1 MKTSFKIPFAPVVA
15 IAFGIVATVLVL
27 MTPQWLFE
35 RGVIASGLPSLL
47 AAAKPPLGSTARTLA
62 AVFAGLAIALPLW
75 AVLAT
80 LRKAVKRAVPA
91 KARGSRID
99 AVPAKAQN
107 PIGQREPIFAQR
119 DLGAPFMSH
128 EAIAAQSSN
137 AVAAANPVVETSA
150 IEDAVVVDASAPFIA
165 PESAPA
171 PAPDIEIP
179 VAAEPVATVPPPAP
193 VTLIENDDS
202 IAGLMTRLDAAIAR
216 QSHNSTARPLAIGDI
231 ASLRKALGAL
241 A

>member
-15 IAFGIVATVLVL
+15 VAFGIVATVLML

-35 RGVIASGLPSLL
+35 RGVMASGLPSLL
-47 AAAKPPLGSTARTLA
+47 PAATPPLGSTARTLA
-62 AVFAGLAIALPLW
+62 AVFAGLAVAFPLW

-80 LRKAVKRAVPA
+80 LRKAVKRAVPL

-99 AVPAKAQN
+99 AVPAKVQN

-128 EAIAAQSSN
+128 EAIAVQSLN
-137 AVAAANPVVETSA
+137 
-150 IEDAVVVDASAPFIA
+150 AVVV
-165 PESAPA
+165 
-171 PAPDIEIP
+171 
-179 VAAEPVATVPPPAP
+179 AEPVAETPLIESAVVANAPAPLIAPGLAPAPLVAKP
-193 VTLIENDDS
+193 VTLEAFTTVSSTENDDS

-216 QSHNSTARPLAIGDI
+216 QSHKSTARPLAIGDI

>member
-62 AVFAGLAIALPLW
+62 ALFAGLAVALPLW

-80 LRKAVKRAVPA
+80 LRKAVKRAVPL

-99 AVPAKAQN
+99 AVPAKVQN

-165 PESAPA
+165 LESAPT
-171 PAPDIEIP
+171 PDIEIP
-179 VAAEPVATVPPPAP
+179 VAAELVATVPPPAP

>member
-1 MKTSFKIPFAPVVA
+1 MSFKIPFAPVVA

-35 RGVIASGLPSLL
+35 SGVIASGLPSLL

-62 AVFAGLAIALPLW
+62 AVFAGLAVALPLW

-99 AVPAKAQN
+99 AVPAKVQN

-165 PESAPA
+165 LESAPT
-171 PAPDIEIP
+171 PDIEIP
-179 VAAEPVATVPPPAP
+179 VAAELVATVPPPAP

>member
-35 RGVIASGLPSLL
+35 SGVIASGLPSLL

-62 AVFAGLAIALPLW
+62 AVFAGLAVALPLW

-99 AVPAKAQN
+99 AVPAKVQN

-128 EAIAAQSSN
+128 EAIAAQSLN

-150 IEDAVVVDASAPFIA
+150 IEDAVVVDAPPPFIA

-171 PAPDIEIP
+171 PVVAKP
-179 VAAEPVATVPPPAP
+179 VVAEPVAAVPPPAP
-193 VTLIENDDS
+193 VAPIENDDS

>member
-62 AVFAGLAIALPLW
+62 AVFAGLAVALPLW

-80 LRKAVKRAVPA
+80 LRKAVKRAVPL

-99 AVPAKAQN
+99 AVPAKVQN

-128 EAIAAQSSN
+128 EAIAVQSLN
-137 AVAAANPVVETSA
+137 
-150 IEDAVVVDASAPFIA
+150 AVVV
-165 PESAPA
+165 
-171 PAPDIEIP
+171 
-179 VAAEPVATVPPPAP
+179 AEPVAETPLIESAEVANAPAP
-193 VTLIENDDS
+193 LIAPGLAPAPLAAKPVIVEAFATVSSIDNDDS